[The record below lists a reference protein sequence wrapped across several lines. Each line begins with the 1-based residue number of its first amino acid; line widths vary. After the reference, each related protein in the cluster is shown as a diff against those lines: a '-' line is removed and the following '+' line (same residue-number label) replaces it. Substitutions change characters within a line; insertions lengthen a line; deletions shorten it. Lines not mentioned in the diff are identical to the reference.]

1 MTLPA
6 ATAAC
11 LAAAPAESREGLAA
25 LRGLVLAVA
34 GEAGI
39 ALREETRWGQPA
51 FLASKG
57 TTIRIGVP
65 RGAAFALFVPCQ
77 TRLIEAFRAGPGA
90 GMRFEG
96 TRAVLFDRVDDIDK
110 AALAILILGALR
122 YREGG
127 RAK

>member
-1 MTLPA
+1 MTLPP

-11 LAAAPAESREGLAA
+11 LAAAPVEARKGLEA
-25 LRGLVLAVA
+25 LRALVLAVA

-51 FLASKG
+51 FLAPKG
-57 TTIRIGVP
+57 TTLRIGVP
-65 RGAAFALFVPCQ
+65 KGAAFALFVHCQ
-77 TRLIEAFRAGPGA
+77 TRLIEEFRAGPGA

-96 TRAVLFDRVDDIDK
+96 TRAVLFDRVDEIDN
-110 AALAILILGALR
+110 AALSILILGALR
-122 YREGG
+122 YHAGG

>member
-11 LAAAPAESREGLAA
+11 LAVAPAESREGLVA
-25 LRGLVLAVA
+25 LCGLVLAVA
-34 GEAGI
+34 DEAGI
-39 ALREETRWGQPA
+39 VLREETHWGQPA

-57 TTIRIGVP
+57 TTIRIVVP
-65 RGAAFALFVPCQ
+65 KGAPFTLFVPCQ
-77 TRLIEAFRAGPGA
+77 TRLIEALRVGPGA

-96 TRAVLFDRVDDIDK
+96 TRAVLFDRIDEIDK
-110 AALAILILGALR
+110 AALAIPILGALR